1 MHPFLR
7 LRKST
12 GICDIGTSASDA
24 LVSDAQRK
32 TEPVCAPHVG

>member
-1 MHPFLR
+1 MHLFLH

-12 GICDIGTSASDA
+12 GICDIGTSANDD

-32 TEPVCAPHVG
+32 TERVCAPHVG